1 MGKTFKDEPKIAD
14 TSRDLYQLMLIN
26 GATKA
31 NVHKD
36 RKREKNKKMCRNWHR
51 AKGFYLQMEREEKK
65 NNDRYKG
72 WEP

>member
-1 MGKTFKDEPKIAD
+1 MGKTYKDKREYWD

-36 RKREKNKKMCRNWHR
+36 RKREKNKNSCRDSVDSEAGEW
-51 AKGFYLQMEREEKK
+51 
-65 NNDRYKG
+65 
-72 WEP
+72 

>member
-1 MGKTFKDEPKIAD
+1 MGKTFKDKREYVD

-36 RKREKNKKMCRNWHR
+36 RKREKNKNSCRTSLDR
-51 AKGFYLQMEREEKK
+51 DERE
-65 NNDRYKG
+65 
-72 WEP
+72 W

>member
-1 MGKTFKDEPKIAD
+1 MGKTFKDKREYVD

-36 RKREKNKKMCRNWHR
+36 RKREHNKKKCRD
-51 AKGFYLQMEREEKK
+51 AVDREAGE
-65 NNDRYKG
+65 
-72 WEP
+72 W

>member
-1 MGKTFKDEPKIAD
+1 MGKTYKDKREYVD

-36 RKREKNKKMCRNWHR
+36 RKRESNKKKCRDTVDR
-51 AKGFYLQMEREEKK
+51 DERE
-65 NNDRYKG
+65 
-72 WEP
+72 W